1 MKTFLEYV
9 NGKSDNDILMIDEM
23 LNDEMLI
30 TEGVFKDKFFSVL
43 AKIFGKSAQGCLNK
57 IEDQNIKNNVS
68 LTQAYFAKLNNKET
82 NKEIT
87 ALNDT
92 LAKLDDQEAIL
103 KTAKETV
110 KQILDDKKEASYAQ
124 ALYLQ
129 NILEKSEDSEAQEL
143 AKKLDEKYKNGDNAK
158 EYKKAKEVISLNF
171 DKIRNKNVREN
182 GDKKILEAI
191 KGASEE
197 ITTLSKIPGIKIT
210 PEKAAS
216 NVYDY
221 LTKNYRKQTESEKD
235 GVKKLSFE
243 WNTDVLKTDN
253 NFTEETLVKDFVRFI
268 TSLAQIQNQSLLKSL
283 VSKLKE
289 TDGNKDKILQA
300 FGIKGSRNSTKP
312 EEQQTSPKPE
322 EQQTSPKPDEE
333 KK

>member
-92 LAKLDDQEAIL
+92 LAKLDNQEAIL
-103 KTAKETV
+103 KTVKETV

-143 AKKLDEKYKNGDNAK
+143 AKKLDEKYKNGDEAK
-158 EYKKAKEVISLNF
+158 EYEKAKKVISLNF
-171 DKIRNKNVREN
+171 DKIRNKNIREN

-191 KGASEE
+191 KGVSEE
-197 ITTLSKIPGIKIT
+197 ITKLSEIAKLKN
-210 PEKAAS
+210 PELAAGRI
-216 NVYDY
+216 YDY

-235 GVKKLSFE
+235 GVKTLSYGF
-243 WNTDVLKTDN
+243 NKDVINDSKV
-253 NFTEETLVKDFVRFI
+253 TEEVLVKDFVRFI
-268 TSLAQIQNQSLLKSL
+268 TSLSQIQSQTLLKNF

-300 FGIKGSRNSTKP
+300 FGIKGGKNTGKP
-312 EEQQTSPKPE
+312 EEQQTSA
-322 EQQTSPKPDEE
+322 KPDEE

>member
-92 LAKLDDQEAIL
+92 LAKLDNQEAIL
-103 KTAKETV
+103 KTVKETV

-143 AKKLDEKYKNGDNAK
+143 AKKLDEKYKNGDEAK
-158 EYKKAKEVISLNF
+158 EYEKAKKVISLNF
-171 DKIRNKNVREN
+171 DKIRNKNIREN

-191 KGASEE
+191 KGVSEE
-197 ITTLSKIPGIKIT
+197 ITKLSEIAKLKK
-210 PEKAAS
+210 PELAAGRI
-216 NVYDY
+216 YDY

-235 GVKKLSFE
+235 GVKTLSYGF
-243 WNTDVLKTDN
+243 NKDVINDSKV
-253 NFTEETLVKDFVRFI
+253 TEEVLVKDFVRFI
-268 TSLAQIQNQSLLKSL
+268 TSLSQIQSQTLLKNF

-300 FGIKGSRNSTKP
+300 FGIKGGKNTGKP
-312 EEQQTSPKPE
+312 EEQQTSAKPE
-322 EQQTSPKPDEE
+322 EQQTSAKPDEE

>member
-9 NGKSDNDILMIDEM
+9 NGKLDNDILMIDEM

-92 LAKLDDQEAIL
+92 LAKLDNQEAIL
-103 KTAKETV
+103 KTVKETAQ
-110 KQILDDKKEASYAQ
+110 QILDDKKEASYAQ

-143 AKKLDEKYKNGDNAK
+143 AK
-158 EYKKAKEVISLNF
+158 
-171 DKIRNKNVREN
+171 
-182 GDKKILEAI
+182 
-191 KGASEE
+191 
-197 ITTLSKIPGIKIT
+197 
-210 PEKAAS
+210 
-216 NVYDY
+216 
-221 LTKNYRKQTESEKD
+221 
-235 GVKKLSFE
+235 
-243 WNTDVLKTDN
+243 
-253 NFTEETLVKDFVRFI
+253 
-268 TSLAQIQNQSLLKSL
+268 
-283 VSKLKE
+283 
-289 TDGNKDKILQA
+289 
-300 FGIKGSRNSTKP
+300 
-312 EEQQTSPKPE
+312 
-322 EQQTSPKPDEE
+322 
-333 KK
+333 

>member
-92 LAKLDDQEAIL
+92 LAKLDNQEAIL
-103 KTAKETV
+103 KTVKETAQ
-110 KQILDDKKEASYAQ
+110 QILDDKKEASYAQ

-171 DKIRNKNVREN
+171 DKIRTKNVREN

-197 ITTLSKIPGIKIT
+197 ITKLSKIPGVKIK
-210 PEKAAS
+210 PETAAS
-216 NVYDY
+216 NIYDY

-235 GVKKLSFE
+235 GVKTLSYG
-243 WNTDVLKTDN
+243 WNKDVIKNTI
-253 NFTEETLVKDFVRFI
+253 TEETLVKGFVRFI
-268 TSLAQIQNQSLLKSL
+268 T
-283 VSKLKE
+283 
-289 TDGNKDKILQA
+289 
-300 FGIKGSRNSTKP
+300 
-312 EEQQTSPKPE
+312 
-322 EQQTSPKPDEE
+322 
-333 KK
+333 

>member
-92 LAKLDDQEAIL
+92 LAKLDNQEAIL
-103 KTAKETV
+103 KTVKETV

-143 AKKLDEKYKNGDNAK
+143 AKKLDEKYKNGDEAK
-158 EYKKAKEVISLNF
+158 EYEKAKKVISLNF
-171 DKIRNKNVREN
+171 DKIRNKNIREN

-191 KGASEE
+191 KGVSEE
-197 ITTLSKIPGIKIT
+197 ITKLSEIAKLKK
-210 PEKAAS
+210 PELAAGRI
-216 NVYDY
+216 YDY

-235 GVKKLSFE
+235 GVKTLSYGF
-243 WNTDVLKTDN
+243 NKDVINDSKV
-253 NFTEETLVKDFVRFI
+253 TEEVLVKDFVRFI
-268 TSLAQIQNQSLLKSL
+268 TSLSQIQSQTLLKNF

-300 FGIKGSRNSTKP
+300 FGIKGGKNTGKP
-312 EEQQTSPKPE
+312 EEQQTSA
-322 EQQTSPKPDEE
+322 KPDEE

>member
-9 NGKSDNDILMIDEM
+9 NGKLDNDILMIDEM

-92 LAKLDDQEAIL
+92 LAKLDNQEAIL
-103 KTAKETV
+103 KTVKETAQ
-110 KQILDDKKEASYAQ
+110 QILDDKKEASYAQ

-143 AKKLDEKYKNGDNAK
+143 AKKLDEKYKNGDEAK
-158 EYKKAKEVISLNF
+158 EYEKAKKVISLNF

-197 ITTLSKIPGIKIT
+197 ITALSKIASLT
-210 PEKAAS
+210 PHEAAS
-216 NVYDY
+216 RIYDY

-235 GVKKLSFE
+235 GVKTLSYG
-243 WNTDVLKTDN
+243 WNKDVIKN
-253 NFTEETLVKDFVRFI
+253 NLTEETLVKGFVRFI
-268 TSLAQIQNQSLLKSL
+268 TSLVQLQNPSLVKSF
-283 VSKLKE
+283 VSKLNE
-289 TDGNKDKILQA
+289 TDCKKKSILQA
-300 FGIKGSRNSTKP
+300 FEIKKEGDKEENAA
-312 EEQQTSPKPE
+312 EEQQTTTKLNSQGQKNVA
-322 EQQTSPKPDEE
+322 TN
-333 KK
+333 

>member
-92 LAKLDDQEAIL
+92 LAKLDNQEAIL
-103 KTAKETV
+103 KTVKETAQ
-110 KQILDDKKEASYAQ
+110 QILDDKKEASYAQ

-191 KGASEE
+191 KGVSEE
-197 ITTLSKIPGIKIT
+197 ITTLSKIPGVKIT

-289 TDGNKDKILQA
+289 TDGSKDKILQA
-300 FGIKGSRNSTKP
+300 FGIKGSRNSAKP
-312 EEQQTSPKPE
+312 EEQQTSSKPE
-322 EQQTSPKPDEE
+322 EQQTSSKPEEE

>member
-9 NGKSDNDILMIDEM
+9 NGKLDNDILMIDEM

-68 LTQAYFAKLNNKET
+68 LTQAYFAKLNDKDA

-103 KTAKETV
+103 KTVKETV

-143 AKKLDEKYKNGDNAK
+143 AKKLDEKYKNGDEAK
-158 EYKKAKEVISLNF
+158 EYKKAKEVISLNY
-171 DKIRNKNVREN
+171 DKIKTKEVREN

-197 ITTLSKIPGIKIT
+197 ITALSKIIGKKPTAETI
-210 PEKAAS
+210 AS
-216 NVYDY
+216 RIYDY

-235 GVKKLSFE
+235 GVKTLSYG
-243 WNTDVLKTDN
+243 WNKDVIKN
-253 NFTEETLVKDFVRFI
+253 NLTEEALVKGFVSFI
-268 TSLAQIQNQSLLKSL
+268 SSLVQLQNPSLVKSF
-283 VSKLKE
+283 VSKLNETDCKKE
-289 TDGNKDKILQA
+289 TILQA
-300 FGIKGSRNSTKP
+300 FEIKKEGDKEENAA
-312 EEQQTSPKPE
+312 EEQQTQSKPE
-322 EQQTSPKPDEE
+322 EE

>member
-92 LAKLDDQEAIL
+92 LAKLDNQEAIL
-103 KTAKETV
+103 KTVKETAQ
-110 KQILDDKKEASYAQ
+110 QILDDKKEASYAQ

-191 KGASEE
+191 KGVSEE
-197 ITTLSKIPGIKIT
+197 ITTLSKIPGVKIT

-289 TDGNKDKILQA
+289 TDGSKDKILQA
-300 FGIKGSRNSTKP
+300 FGIKGSRNSAKP
-312 EEQQTSPKPE
+312 EEQQTSSKPE
-322 EQQTSPKPDEE
+322 EQQTQPKPDEE

>member
-9 NGKSDNDILMIDEM
+9 NGKSNNDVLMIDEM

-92 LAKLDDQEAIL
+92 LAKLDNQEAIL
-103 KTAKETV
+103 KTVKETAQ
-110 KQILDDKKEASYAQ
+110 QILDDKKDASYAQ

-143 AKKLDEKYKNGDNAK
+143 AKKLDEKYKNGDEAK
-158 EYKKAKEVISLNF
+158 EYEKAKKVISLNY
-171 DKIRNKNVREN
+171 DKIKSKNVREN

-197 ITTLSKIPGIKIT
+197 ITALAKIGKIK
-210 PEKAAS
+210 PETAAS
-216 NVYDY
+216 NIYDY

-235 GVKKLSFE
+235 GVKKLSYG
-243 WNTDVLKTDN
+243 WNKDVIKN
-253 NFTEETLVKDFVRFI
+253 NLTEETLVKGFVRFI
-268 TSLAQIQNQSLLKSL
+268 TSLVQLQNPSLVKSF
-283 VSKLKE
+283 VSKLNE
-289 TDGNKDKILQA
+289 TDCKKKSILQA
-300 FGIKGSRNSTKP
+300 FEIKKEGDKEENAA
-312 EEQQTSPKPE
+312 EEQQTTTKLNSQGQKNVA
-322 EQQTSPKPDEE
+322 TN
-333 KK
+333 

>member
-68 LTQAYFAKLNNKET
+68 LTQAYFAKLNDKNAT
-82 NKEIT
+82 KEIT

-103 KTAKETV
+103 KTVKETV
-110 KQILDDKKEASYAQ
+110 QQILDDKKDASYAQ

-143 AKKLDEKYKNGDNAK
+143 AKKLDEKYKNGDEAK
-158 EYKKAKEVISLNF
+158 EYEKAKKVISLNY
-171 DKIRNKNVREN
+171 DKIKNKAVREN

-197 ITTLSKIPGIKIT
+197 ITALAKIGGIK
-210 PEKAAS
+210 PETAAS
-216 NVYDY
+216 NIYDY

-235 GVKKLSFE
+235 GVKKLSYG
-243 WNTDVLKTDN
+243 WNKDVIKNSL
-253 NFTEETLVKDFVRFI
+253 TEEALVKGFVSFI
-268 TSLAQIQNQSLLKSL
+268 TSLVQLQNPSL
-283 VSKLKE
+283 VKSFISKLNE
-289 TDGNKDKILQA
+289 TDCKKKSILQA
-300 FGIKGSRNSTKP
+300 FGIKKEGDKEENAA
-312 EEQQTSPKPE
+312 EEQQTTTKLNSQGQKNVA
-322 EQQTSPKPDEE
+322 TN
-333 KK
+333 

>member
-9 NGKSDNDILMIDEM
+9 NGKSDNDILMI
-23 LNDEMLI
+23 DEMLI

-68 LTQAYFAKLNNKET
+68 LTQAYFAKLNDKDV

-92 LAKLDDQEAIL
+92 LANLDNQEAIL
-103 KTAKETV
+103 KTVKETV
-110 KQILDDKKEASYAQ
+110 KKILDDSKDASYAQ

-143 AKKLDEKYKNGDNAK
+143 AKKLDEKYKNGDEAK
-158 EYKKAKEVISLNF
+158 EYEKAKKVISLNY
-171 DKIRNKNVREN
+171 DKIKSKAVREN

-197 ITTLSKIPGIKIT
+197 ITTLSKIAGLQPTYVANCI
-210 PEKAAS
+210 
-216 NVYDY
+216 YDY
-221 LTKNYRKQTESEKD
+221 LTKTYRKQIESEKD
-235 GVKKLSFE
+235 GVKKLSYG
-243 WNTDVLKTDN
+243 WNKDVIKN
-253 NFTEETLVKDFVRFI
+253 NLTEEALVKGFVSFI
-268 TSLAQIQNQSLLKSL
+268 TSLVQLQNPSLVKSF
-283 VSKLKE
+283 VSKLNETDCKKE
-289 TDGNKDKILQA
+289 TILKA
-300 FGIKGSRNSTKP
+300 FEIKGSSEKENSA
-312 EEQQTSPKPE
+312 EEQQTTTKLNSQ
-322 EQQTSPKPDEE
+322 EQ
-333 KK
+333 KKTAVQ